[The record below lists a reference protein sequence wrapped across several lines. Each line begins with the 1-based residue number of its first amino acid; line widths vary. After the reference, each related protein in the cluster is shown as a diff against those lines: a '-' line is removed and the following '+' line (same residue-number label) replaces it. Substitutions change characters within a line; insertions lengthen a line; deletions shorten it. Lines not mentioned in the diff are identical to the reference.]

1 MTYMLPGEVRC
12 RECGHIGPAGVL
24 ETFRRPDKCALADE
38 YLHGRPVYWLD
49 CCERCL
55 SENIT
60 TKPACVRCNVNDTSE
75 DDYCHTCAIAIDTD
89 DLLVESRAGLDRIS
103 DLHWTVMQC
112 ARGLR

>member
-12 RECGHIGPAGVL
+12 RDCGHVGPAGVL

-55 SENIT
+55 SVDIT
-60 TKPACVRCNVNDTSE
+60 TSSLCVHCGLRDATDE
-75 DDYCHTCAIAIDTD
+75 DYCHTCAVAVETTD
-89 DLLVESRAGLDRIS
+89 VLCASRAGIERIS
-103 DLHWTVMQC
+103 DLHATIREC